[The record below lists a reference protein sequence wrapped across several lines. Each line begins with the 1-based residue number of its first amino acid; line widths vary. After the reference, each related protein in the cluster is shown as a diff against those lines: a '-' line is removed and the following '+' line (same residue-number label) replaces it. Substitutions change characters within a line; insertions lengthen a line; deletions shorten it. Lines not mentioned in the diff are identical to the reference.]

1 MVIDDDTTVQ
11 SRLMHRLWKVADF
24 GVEIVEE
31 DLDDAPSTEISVKS
45 GLIGLQG
52 VAEVVVNSA
61 VVSLGIT

>member
-24 GVEIVEE
+24 GVETVEE
-31 DLDDAPSTEISVKS
+31 DLDDALSTEVSVKS

-52 VAEVVVNSA
+52 VTEVVVNSA
-61 VVSLGIT
+61 VMSLGIT

>member
-11 SRLMHRLWKVADF
+11 SRLMHRLWEVADF
-24 GVEIVEE
+24 GIETVEE
-31 DLDDAPSTEISVKS
+31 DSDDAPSTEVSVKS

-61 VVSLGIT
+61 VVSFGIT

>member
-24 GVEIVEE
+24 GFGTVEE
-31 DLDDAPSTEISVKS
+31 DSDDAPSTKVSGKS

-61 VVSLGIT
+61 VMSLGIT